1 MVEPVAAAHAAG
13 GTPPEGWFAGPVD
26 AFAAPLFAELDGRV
40 PDTPGL
46 AAEEREVLRQATR
59 DALRRTL
66 QLRLNRVL
74 LLELRAASLAGELPG
89 DDPSARWDAFLRHAS
104 APGFAAT
111 LRGRY
116 PALHPRALASGRL
129 LIEGALELAARFAA
143 DRRTVGELLG
153 ADPGPLRGLEL
164 ARGDT
169 HHGGRAVA
177 RLVFGTAHVMYK
189 PRPVEVDAA
198 LRAFVAAVPGAEDLG
213 VPRVVV
219 RDGYGWAEHLG
230 HRYCGDE
237 AELARFYRA
246 LGGWLA
252 VMRLLGGTDLHAENL
267 VAHGPVPTVVD
278 AEALFT
284 PDVEVPPSGRGD
296 AVDRAARTIRTTVL
310 RTGILPLRT
319 DGYALAGVDL
329 SAAGGLPGQQ
339 PRIRVPV
346 ITDGGRDTAR
356 LEIGEVDLPPAG
368 NHPSPE
374 PVLIRHWDR
383 VLAGFDE
390 VTGALAELDAAGR
403 LGPLLRGFVGCRVRR
418 IRRPTQ
424 TYTDIGRMLW
434 HPASLHDPEAARAR
448 ARDILHRNAL
458 AAPGAPREP
467 AVIDEEIADL
477 LVGDVP
483 VFEERVAERRPQD
496 FLAQWRRADLDR
508 ERDTIRSALVGAY
521 LNERRLPA
529 RVRTPA
535 VAPHAGELDRRR
547 RALAA
552 EAVRTVCAAAVRGT
566 DATATWISP
575 VLTDYGWAIRP
586 LGADLYTGQGGVAL
600 ALAEYLR
607 EQRAG
612 RADPVAGAE
621 SVLAGALEVL
631 AATEDTTPTRQL
643 GGFTGIASQVW
654 TWAALHR
661 LLGTPGL
668 LDRARARAALLTREA
683 LAGDRALDV
692 LGGAAGVPVPL
703 LGLAELTGEARWLD
717 VAAEAGRRL
726 ERTAV
731 VNDRGARWSTVM
743 FPEGIGGFAHGATG
757 VGWALTRLSLS
768 AAGTPADRRRWH
780 ELGTLAH
787 DFEESLYAPE
797 AAAWTDARIGG
808 DVDHPTAWCHG
819 STGIGL
825 AAVDLHARTGDPR
838 HLDTA
843 LRSGPAGLR
852 EGFGWSHTLCHGDLG
867 LSELLHRLRALEGYA
882 GPSAARA
889 DAELITGIEQRGPVG
904 GLAKEAFTPGLLPG
918 LSGVVHHLLAM
929 HPEARL
935 SAPLLLALPEGPGPG
950 PSAGRSGAPGR
961 DTASPA

>member
-1 MVEPVAAAHAAG
+1 MAAPRSADG
-13 GTPPEGWFAGPVD
+13 PPPEGWFAVPVG
-26 AFAAPLFAELDGRV
+26 AFAGPLFAELDDRIQGIAGLI
-40 PDTPGL
+40 PD
-46 AAEEREVLRQATR
+46 ERAVLREATR
-59 DALRRTL
+59 EALNRTL

-74 LLELRAASLAGELPG
+74 LLELRAAVLAGELPG
-89 DDPSARWDAFLRHAS
+89 ADSAARWDAFLRHAS
-104 APGFAAT
+104 ARGFTEA
-111 LRGRY
+111 LHRRY
-116 PALHPRALASGRL
+116 PALRPRAFASGRL
-129 LIEGALELAARFAA
+129 LVEGAVELGARLAA
-143 DRRTVGELLG
+143 DRRDIARLLG
-153 ADPGPLRGLEL
+153 DDPGPLRVLEL

-177 RLVFGTAHVMYK
+177 RLVFGAGSAMYK

-198 LRAFVAAVPGAEDLG
+198 LRSFVSAVPGAEDLG

-219 RDGYGWAEHLG
+219 RDGYGWAEHLD
-230 HRYCGDE
+230 HRYCRDE

-267 VAHGPVPTVVD
+267 VAHGTVPAVVD

-296 AVDRAARTIRTTVL
+296 AVDRAARTIRNTVL

-346 ITDGGRDTAR
+346 IADGGLDTAR
-356 LEIGEVDLPPAG
+356 MEVGVVDLPPAR

-374 PVLIRHWDR
+374 PVLIRHWDQ
-383 VLAGFDE
+383 VLSGFDDL
-390 VTGALAELDAAGR
+390 TGALARLDARGELRTLLGR
-403 LGPLLRGFVGCRVRR
+403 FDGCEVRM

-434 HPASLHDPEAARAR
+434 HPASLHDPDAALAR

-467 AVIDEEIADL
+467 AVIDGEIADL
-477 LVGDVP
+477 MIGDVP
-483 VFEERVAERRPQD
+483 VFTERVDDRRLTS
-496 FLAQWRRADLDR
+496 FLAGWRRADLAR

-521 LNERRLPA
+521 LNERRLPD

-535 VAPHAGELDRRR
+535 VSPGAEDLDGRR

-552 EAVRTVCAAAVRGT
+552 QAVETIRAAAVRGT
-566 DATATWISP
+566 DATTTWISP
-575 VLTDYGWAIRP
+575 VLTDYGWAVRP

-612 RADPVAGAE
+612 RADPVAGVE
-621 SVLAGALEVL
+621 PLLAGALEVL

-643 GGFTGIASQVW
+643 GGFTGLASQVW

-668 LDRARARAALLTREA
+668 LDRARARAALLTPEA
-683 LAGDRALDV
+683 IAEDRALDV
-692 LGGAAGVPVPL
+692 LGGAAGVIVPL
-703 LGLAELTGEARWLD
+703 LDLAGLTGEERWLD

-726 ERTAV
+726 ERTAIV
-731 VNDRGARWSTVM
+731 DGRGARWSTVM

-757 VGWALTRLSLS
+757 AGWALTRLALS
-768 AAGTPADRRRWH
+768 PGGSSTERRRWH
-780 ELGTLAH
+780 ELGSLAH
-787 DFEESLYAPE
+787 DFEESLYSPE
-797 AAAWTDARIGG
+797 EGAWTDARVGG

-825 AAVDLHARTGDPR
+825 AAVDLHERTGDPR

-867 LSELLHRLRALEGYA
+867 LWELLHHLRALRGYA
-882 GPSAARA
+882 GPSATQA
-889 DAELITGIEQRGPVG
+889 DAELLTGIEQRGPVG
-904 GLAKEAFTPGLLPG
+904 GLAKEAFAPGLLPG
-918 LSGVVHHLLAM
+918 LSGVVHHLLRM
-929 HPEARL
+929 HPDARL
-935 SAPLLLALPEGPGPG
+935 SSPLLLALPPA
-950 PSAGRSGAPGR
+950 SA
-961 DTASPA
+961 

>member
-1 MVEPVAAAHAAG
+1 MAAPRSADG
-13 GTPPEGWFAGPVD
+13 PPPEGWFAVPVG
-26 AFAAPLFAELDGRV
+26 AFAGPLFAELDDRIRGIAGLI
-40 PDTPGL
+40 PD
-46 AAEEREVLRQATR
+46 ERAVLREATR
-59 DALRRTL
+59 EALNRTL

-74 LLELRAASLAGELPG
+74 LLELRAAVLAGELPG
-89 DDPSARWDAFLRHAS
+89 ADSAARWDAFLRHAS
-104 APGFAAT
+104 ARGFTEA
-111 LRGRY
+111 LHRRY
-116 PALHPRALASGRL
+116 PALRPRAFASGRL
-129 LIEGALELAARFAA
+129 LVEGAVELGARLAA
-143 DRRTVGELLG
+143 DRRDIARLLG
-153 ADPGPLRGLEL
+153 DDPGPLRVLEL

-177 RLVFGTAHVMYK
+177 RLVFGAGSAMYK

-198 LRAFVAAVPGAEDLG
+198 LRSFVSAVPGAEDLG

-219 RDGYGWAEHLG
+219 RDGYGWAEHLD
-230 HRYCGDE
+230 HRYCRDE

-267 VAHGPVPTVVD
+267 VAHGTVPAVVD

-296 AVDRAARTIRTTVL
+296 AVDRAARTIRNTVL

-346 ITDGGRDTAR
+346 IADGGLDTAR
-356 LEIGEVDLPPAG
+356 MEVGVVDLPPAR

-374 PVLIRHWDR
+374 PVLIRHWDQ
-383 VLAGFDE
+383 VLSGFDDL
-390 VTGALAELDAAGR
+390 TGALARLDARGELRTLLGR
-403 LGPLLRGFVGCRVRR
+403 FDGCEVRM

-434 HPASLHDPEAARAR
+434 HPASLHDPDAALAR

-467 AVIDEEIADL
+467 AVIDGEIADL
-477 LVGDVP
+477 MIGDVP
-483 VFEERVAERRPQD
+483 VFTERVDGRRLTS
-496 FLAQWRRADLDR
+496 FLAGWRRADLAR

-521 LNERRLPA
+521 LNERRLPD

-535 VAPHAGELDRRR
+535 VSPGAEDLDRRR

-552 EAVRTVCAAAVRGT
+552 QAVETIRAAAVRGT
-566 DATATWISP
+566 DATTTWISP
-575 VLTDYGWAIRP
+575 VLTDYGWAVRP

-612 RADPVAGAE
+612 RADPVAGVE
-621 SVLAGALEVL
+621 PLLAGALEVL

-643 GGFTGIASQVW
+643 GGFTGLASQVW

-668 LDRARARAALLTREA
+668 LDRARARAALLTPEA
-683 LAGDRALDV
+683 IAEDRALDV
-692 LGGAAGVPVPL
+692 LGGAAGVIVPL
-703 LGLAELTGEARWLD
+703 LDLAGLTGEERWLD

-726 ERTAV
+726 ERTAIV
-731 VNDRGARWSTVM
+731 DGRGARWSTVM

-757 VGWALTRLSLS
+757 AGWALTRLALS
-768 AAGTPADRRRWH
+768 PGGSSTERRRWH
-780 ELGTLAH
+780 ELGSLAH
-787 DFEESLYAPE
+787 DFEESLYSPE
-797 AAAWTDARIGG
+797 ERAWTDARVGG

-825 AAVDLHARTGDPR
+825 AAVDLHERTGDPR

-867 LSELLHRLRALEGYA
+867 LWELLHHLRALRGYA
-882 GPSAARA
+882 GPSATQA
-889 DAELITGIEQRGPVG
+889 DAELLTGIEQRGPVG
-904 GLAKEAFTPGLLPG
+904 GLAKEAFAPGLLPG
-918 LSGVVHHLLAM
+918 LSGVVHHLLRM
-929 HPEARL
+929 HPDARL
-935 SAPLLLALPEGPGPG
+935 SSPLLLALPPA
-950 PSAGRSGAPGR
+950 SA
-961 DTASPA
+961 

>member
-1 MVEPVAAAHAAG
+1 MVEPVAAARAAEG
-13 GTPPEGWFAGPVD
+13 PPPEGWFAGPVD
-26 AFAAPLFAELDGRV
+26 TFAEPLFTELDRRV
-40 PDTPGL
+40 PQITGL
-46 AAEEREVLRQATR
+46 APEEHEVLREATR

-89 DDPSARWDAFLRHAS
+89 ADPSARWDAFLGRAC
-104 APGFAAT
+104 APGFAET
-111 LRGRY
+111 LRRRY

-129 LIEGALELAARFAA
+129 LIEGALELGGRFAA
-143 DRRTVGELLG
+143 DRQAVTELLG

-177 RLVFGTAHVMYK
+177 RLAFAHTAVMYK

-198 LRAFVAAVPGAEDLG
+198 LRAFVTAVPGAEDLG

-219 RDGYGWAEHLG
+219 RDGYGWAEYLAH
-230 HRYCGDE
+230 HYCRDE

-267 VAHGPVPTVVD
+267 VAHGPVPAVVD

-284 PDVEVPPSGRGD
+284 PDVEVAPSGRGD
-296 AVDRAARTIRTTVL
+296 AVDQAARTIRTTVL

-346 ITDGGRDTAR
+346 IADGGRDTAR
-356 LEIGEVDLPPAG
+356 LEVDEVDLPPAA

-383 VLAGFDE
+383 VLAGFDA
-390 VTGALAELDAAGR
+390 VTEALTELDAAGG
-403 LGPLLRGFVGCRVRR
+403 LGPLLHEFAGCRVRR

-434 HPASLHDPEAARAR
+434 HPASLHDPDAARAR
-448 ARDILHRNAL
+448 AQDILHRNAL

-467 AVIDEEIADL
+467 AVIDREIEDL
-477 LVGDVP
+477 MVGDVP
-483 VFEERVAERRPQD
+483 VFDTRVEAELPAA
-496 FLAQWRRADLDR
+496 FLAGWRHADLAR

-521 LNERRLPA
+521 LNERRLPG

-535 VAPHAGELDRRR
+535 RSPHADDLDRRR

-552 EAVRTVCAAAVRGT
+552 QAVGTVCAAAVRGT

-612 RADPVAGAE
+612 RADQVHGVD
-621 SVLAGALEVL
+621 SVLAGTLEVL
-631 AATEDTTPTRQL
+631 AATEDATPTRQL

-668 LDRARARAALLTREA
+668 LERARARAALLTPSA
-683 LAGDRALDV
+683 LAEDRALDV
-692 LGGAAGVPVPL
+692 LSGVAGVPVPL
-703 LGLAELTGEARWLD
+703 LDLAELTGEEGWLD
-717 VAAEAGRRL
+717 VAAEAGRQL
-726 ERTAV
+726 ERTAI

-757 VGWALTRLSLS
+757 AGWALTRLSLS
-768 AAGTPADRRRWH
+768 PAGSPADRIRWR
-780 ELGTLAH
+780 ELGSLAH
-787 DFEESLYAPE
+787 DFEETLYEPE
-797 AAAWTDARIGG
+797 VSAWADARVGG

-825 AAVDLHARTGDPR
+825 AAIDLHARTGDPR
-838 HLDTA
+838 HLRTA

-867 LSELLHRLRALEGYA
+867 LSELLHRLRALEGYE
-882 GPSAARA
+882 GPSAAQA
-889 DAELITGIEQRGPVG
+889 DGELLTGIEQRGPVG
-904 GLAKEAFTPGLLPG
+904 GLAKEAFSPGLLPG
-918 LSGVVHHLLAM
+918 LSGVVHHLLGM
-929 HPEARL
+929 HPDARL
-935 SAPLLLALPEGPGPG
+935 GSPLLLALPEEPD
-950 PSAGRSGAPGR
+950 AAP
-961 DTASPA
+961 

>member
-1 MVEPVAAAHAAG
+1 MAADRAAG
-13 GTPPEGWFAGPVD
+13 GPPPDGWFAGPVD
-26 AFAAPLFAELDGRV
+26 VFAAPLFAELDDRIQD
-40 PDTPGL
+40 PAGL
-46 AAEEREVLRQATR
+46 ARDEREVLREATR
-59 DALRRTL
+59 EALRRTL

-74 LLELRAASLAGELPG
+74 LLELRAASLAGDLPG
-89 DDPSARWDAFLRHAS
+89 ADPAARWDAFLRHA
-104 APGFAAT
+104 ATPGFLDA
-111 LRGRY
+111 LHRRY
-116 PALHPRALASGRL
+116 PALRPRALASGRL
-129 LIEGALELAARFAA
+129 LIDGALELGTRLAA
-143 DRRTVGELLG
+143 DRRAVAGLLG
-153 ADPGPLRGLEL
+153 GDPGPLRALEL

-177 RLVFGTAHVMYK
+177 RLVFETTTVMYK

-198 LRAFVAAVPGAEDLG
+198 LRSFLAAVPGTEDLG

-219 RDGYGWAEHLG
+219 RGGYGWAEHLG
-230 HRYCGDE
+230 HHYCRGE

-267 VAHGPVPTVVD
+267 VARGPVPAVVD

-296 AVDRAARTIRTTVL
+296 AVDRAARTIRNTVL

-346 ITDGGRDTAR
+346 IADGGRDTAR
-356 LEIGEVDLPPAG
+356 MEIGEVDLPPAR

-374 PVLIRHWDR
+374 PVLIRHWDQ
-383 VLAGFDE
+383 VLTGFDRL
-390 VTGALAELDAAGR
+390 TAALAERDARGELEAA
-403 LGPLLRGFVGCRVRR
+403 LRQFDGCRVRR

-434 HPASLHDPEAARAR
+434 HPASLHDPDAALAR

-458 AAPGAPREP
+458 AAPGAPRDP

-483 VFEERVAERRPQD
+483 AFGEQVDARRLD
-496 FLAQWRRADLDR
+496 AFLTGWRRADLTR

-521 LNERRLPA
+521 LNERKLPD

-535 VAPHAGELDRRR
+535 RAPYSDDLDRRR

-552 EAVRTVCAAAVRGT
+552 EAVRTLCAAAVRGD

-586 LGADLYTGQGGVAL
+586 LGADLYTGQGGVAV

-612 RADPVAGAE
+612 RAEPVADVE
-621 SVLAGALEVL
+621 PVLTGALEVL

-654 TWAALHR
+654 TWVALHE

-668 LDRARARAALLTREA
+668 LDRARARAALLTPQAIAE
-683 LAGDRALDV
+683 DRALDV
-692 LGGAAGVPVPL
+692 LGGVAGVVVPL
-703 LGLAELTGEARWLD
+703 LDLAARTGEDRWSA
-717 VAAEAGRRL
+717 VAAEAGRHL

-731 VNDRGARWSTVM
+731 VDDRGARWSTVM

-757 VGWALTRLSLS
+757 AGWALTRLALS
-768 AAGTPADRRRWH
+768 TAGSPADRRRWY
-780 ELGTLAH
+780 ELGALAH
-787 DFEESLYAPE
+787 DFEESLYAPAE
-797 AAAWTDARIGG
+797 RAWVDARIGG

-825 AAVDLHARTGDPR
+825 AAADLYERTGDSR

-867 LSELLHRLRALEGYA
+867 LRELLHRLRGLKGYEG
-882 GPSAARA
+882 PTAAEA
-889 DAELITGIEQRGPVG
+889 DAEVITGIEQRGPVG
-904 GLAKEAFTPGLLPG
+904 GLAKEAFAPGLLPG

-929 HPEARL
+929 HPDARL
-935 SAPLLLALPEGPGPG
+935 TSPLLLAHP
-950 PSAGRSGAPGR
+950 RR
-961 DTASPA
+961 PA

>member
-1 MVEPVAAAHAAG
+1 MVEPVAAARAAG
-13 GTPPEGWFAGPVD
+13 GPPPEGWFAGPVD
-26 AFAAPLFAELDGRV
+26 TFAKPLFTELDRRV
-40 PDTPGL
+40 PGITGL
-46 AAEEREVLRQATR
+46 GSDEREVLREATR

-89 DDPSARWDAFLRHAS
+89 ADPSARWDAFLERAA
-104 APGFAAT
+104 APGFSET
-111 LRGRY
+111 LRRRY

-129 LIEGALELAARFAA
+129 LVEGAVELGTRFAA
-143 DRRTVGELLG
+143 DRRAVTALHG

-177 RLVFGTAHVMYK
+177 QLTFASASVMYK
-189 PRPVEVDAA
+189 PRPVQVDAA
-198 LRAFVAAVPGAEDLG
+198 LRAFVRAVPGAEDLG

-219 RDGYGWAEHLG
+219 REGYGWAEHLG
-230 HRYCGDE
+230 HRYCRDE

-267 VAHGPVPTVVD
+267 VAHGPVPAVVD

-284 PDVEVPPSGRGD
+284 PDVDVAPSGRGD

-346 ITDGGRDTAR
+346 IADGGLDTAR
-356 LEIGEVDLPPAG
+356 LEVAEVDLPPAG

-383 VLAGFDE
+383 VLAGFDA
-390 VTGALAELDAAGR
+390 VTGALAELDAAGQ
-403 LGPLLRGFVGCRVRR
+403 LGPLMSGFVGCRVRR

-434 HPASLHDPEAARAR
+434 HPASLHDPGAARSR
-448 ARDILHRNAL
+448 ARDILRRNAL

-467 AVIDEEIADL
+467 EVIDREIADL

-483 VFEERVAERRPQD
+483 VFDTRVDGELPAA
-496 FLAQWRRADLDR
+496 FLAEWRRADLSR

-535 VAPHAGELDRRR
+535 RSPHAEDLDRRR

-552 EAVRTVCAAAVRGT
+552 EAVGTVCAAAVRGS

-586 LGADLYTGQGGVAL
+586 LGADLYTGQGGVAV
-600 ALAEYLR
+600 ALAEYVR

-612 RADPVAGAE
+612 RADRVPGVE

-631 AATEDTTPTRQL
+631 AATEDSTPTRQV
-643 GGFTGIASQVW
+643 GAFTGLASQVW

-668 LDRARARAALLTREA
+668 LDRARARAALLTPEV
-683 LAGDRALDV
+683 LAEDRALDV
-692 LGGAAGVPVPL
+692 LSGAAGVPVPL
-703 LGLAELTGEARWLD
+703 LDLAELTGEGQWLD

-757 VGWALTRLSLS
+757 AGWALTRLSLS
-768 AAGTPADRRRWH
+768 AAGTPADRRRWR
-780 ELGTLAH
+780 ELGRLAH
-787 DFEESLYAPE
+787 EFEESLYEPE
-797 AAAWTDARIGG
+797 VAAWADARIGG

-825 AAVDLHARTGDPR
+825 AALDLHARTGDPR
-838 HLDTA
+838 YLRTA

-867 LSELLHRLRALEGYA
+867 LSELLHRLRALEGYT
-882 GPSAARA
+882 GPSSAQA

-918 LSGVVHHLLAM
+918 LSGVVHHLLGM
-929 HPEARL
+929 HPDARL
-935 SAPLLLALPEGPGPG
+935 GSPLLLALPEGP
-950 PSAGRSGAPGR
+950 
-961 DTASPA
+961 DTTP

>member
-1 MVEPVAAAHAAG
+1 MVEPVAAARAADG
-13 GTPPEGWFAGPVD
+13 PPPEGWFAGPVD
-26 AFAAPLFAELDGRV
+26 TFAAPLFAELDDRIPGM
-40 PDTPGL
+40 TGL
-46 AAEEREVLRQATR
+46 ASDEREVLREATR
-59 DALRRTL
+59 EALRRTL

-74 LLELRAASLAGELPG
+74 LLELRAAALAGDLPG
-89 DDPSARWDAFLRHAS
+89 TDPSARWDAFLRQAS
-104 APGFAAT
+104 APGFSET
-111 LRGRY
+111 LHRRY
-116 PALHPRALASGRL
+116 PALRRRAFASGRL
-129 LIEGALELAARFAA
+129 LTEGALELGARLAA
-143 DRRTVGELLG
+143 DRRAVAGLLG
-153 ADPGPLRGLEL
+153 GDPGPLRALEL

-177 RLVFGTAHVMYK
+177 LLVFETACVMYK

-198 LRAFVAAVPGAEDLG
+198 LRSFVAAVPGAEDLG

-230 HRYCGDE
+230 HRHCRGE

-267 VAHGPVPTVVD
+267 VAHGPVPAVVD

-296 AVDRAARTIRTTVL
+296 AVDRAARTIRNTVL

-339 PRIRVPV
+339 PQIRVPV

-356 LEIGEVDLPPAG
+356 MEIAAVDLPPAR

-374 PVLIRHWDR
+374 PVLIRHWNQ
-383 VLAGFDE
+383 VLTGFDGL
-390 VTGALAELDAAGR
+390 TAALAELDAGGGLDA
-403 LGPLLRGFVGCRVRR
+403 LLRVFDGCRVRR

-434 HPASLHDPEAARAR
+434 HPASLHDPDAALAR

-467 AVIDEEIADL
+467 AVIDQEIADL
-477 LVGDVP
+477 LVGDIP
-483 VFEERVAERRPQD
+483 AFGERVDGQRLDA
-496 FLAQWRRADLDR
+496 FLAGWRRADLTR

-521 LNERRLPA
+521 LNERRLPD

-535 VAPHAGELDRRR
+535 RAPHAEDLDRRR
-547 RALAA
+547 RTLAA
-552 EAVRTVCAAAVRGT
+552 EAVRTVCEAAVRGA

-575 VLTDYGWAIRP
+575 VLTDYGWAVRP

-600 ALAEYLR
+600 ALAEYQR

-612 RADPVAGAE
+612 RADPVAGVE
-621 SVLAGALEVL
+621 SVLAGTLEVL
-631 AATEDTTPTRQL
+631 SATEDTTPTRQL
-643 GGFTGIASQVW
+643 GGFTGVASQVW

-668 LDRARARAALLTREA
+668 LDRARARAALLTPEA
-683 LAGDRALDV
+683 IAEDRALDV
-692 LGGAAGVPVPL
+692 LGGVAGAVVPL
-703 LGLAELTGEARWLD
+703 LDLAELAGEERWSEA
-717 VAAEAGRRL
+717 AAEAGRHL

-731 VNDRGARWSTVM
+731 VDDRGARWSTVM

-757 VGWALTRLSLS
+757 AGWALTRLALS
-768 AAGTPADRRRWH
+768 SAGSPADRRRWY

-787 DFEESLYAPE
+787 DFEESLYTPE
-797 AAAWTDARIGG
+797 VGAWVDARIGG

-825 AAVDLHARTGDPR
+825 AALDLHRRTGDPR

-867 LSELLHRLRALEGYA
+867 LWELLHHLRGLKGYE
-882 GPSAARA
+882 GPSAAQA

-904 GLAKEAFTPGLLPG
+904 GLAKEAFAPGLLPG
-918 LSGVVHHLLAM
+918 LSGVVHHLLRM
-929 HPEARL
+929 HPDARL
-935 SAPLLLALPEGPGPG
+935 SSPLLLAHPERP
-950 PSAGRSGAPGR
+950 
-961 DTASPA
+961 DTA

>member
-1 MVEPVAAAHAAG
+1 MVDPVTAAREAG
-13 GTPPEGWFAGPVD
+13 GPPPEGWFAGPVD
-26 AFAAPLFAELDGRV
+26 AFAEPLFAELDRRV
-40 PDTPGL
+40 PGITGL
-46 AAEEREVLRQATR
+46 GTDEREVLREATR
-59 DALRRTL
+59 EALRGTL

-89 DDPSARWDAFLRHAS
+89 ADPSARWDAFLDRAA
-104 APGFAAT
+104 APGFSDT
-111 LRGRY
+111 LHRRY
-116 PALHPRALASGRL
+116 PALRPRALASGRL
-129 LIEGALELAARFAA
+129 LIEGAVELGVRFAA
-143 DRRTVGELLG
+143 DRPVVAELHG
-153 ADPGPLRGLEL
+153 ADPGPLLGLEL

-177 RLVFGTAHVMYK
+177 RLAFGATSVMYK

-198 LRAFVAAVPGAEDLG
+198 LRAFVTAVPGAEDLG

-219 RDGYGWAEHLG
+219 RHGYGWAEHIG
-230 HRYCGDE
+230 HRYCQDE

-267 VAHGPVPTVVD
+267 VAHGPVPAVVD

-284 PDVEVPPSGRGD
+284 PDVEVEPSGRGD

-346 ITDGGRDTAR
+346 IADGGRDTAR
-356 LEIGEVDLPPAG
+356 LDVAEVDLPPAG

-383 VLAGFDE
+383 VLAGFDA
-390 VTGALAELDAAGR
+390 VTGSLAKLDAAGE
-403 LGPLLRGFVGCRVRR
+403 LDALVGGFTGCRVRR

-434 HPASLHDPEAARAR
+434 HPASLHDPDAARTR

-467 AVIDEEIADL
+467 DVIDREISDL

-483 VFEERVAERRPQD
+483 VFDTRVDTELSAA
-496 FLAQWRRADLDR
+496 FLEGWRRADLAR

-529 RVRTPA
+529 RERTPA
-535 VAPHAGELDRRR
+535 RSPHAEDLDRRR

-552 EAVRTVCAAAVRGT
+552 EAVGTVCAAAVRGT

-612 RADPVAGAE
+612 RADHVPGVE

-631 AATEDTTPTRQL
+631 AATEDSTPTRQV
-643 GGFTGIASQVW
+643 GAFTGIASQVW

-668 LDRARARAALLTREA
+668 LDRARARAALLTPEV
-683 LAGDRALDV
+683 LAEDRALDV
-692 LGGAAGVPVPL
+692 LSGAAGVPVPL
-703 LGLAELTGEARWLD
+703 LDLAELTGEERWLD
-717 VAAEAGRRL
+717 VAAEAGRQL

-757 VGWALTRLSLS
+757 AGWALTRLSLS
-768 AAGTPADRRRWH
+768 PAGSPADRRRWR
-780 ELGTLAH
+780 ELGDLAH
-787 DFEESLYAPE
+787 DFEETLYEPE
-797 AAAWTDARIGG
+797 VSAWADARVGG

-825 AAVDLHARTGDPR
+825 AAVDLHARTGDHR
-838 HLDTA
+838 HLRTA

-867 LSELLHRLRALEGYA
+867 LSELLHRLRALEGYT
-882 GPSAARA
+882 GPSAAQA
-889 DAELITGIEQRGPVG
+889 DGELLTGIEQRGPVG

-918 LSGVVHHLLAM
+918 LSGVVHHLLGM
-929 HPEARL
+929 HPASRL
-935 SAPLLLALPEGPGPG
+935 GSPLLLALPEEP
-950 PSAGRSGAPGR
+950 
-961 DTASPA
+961 DTAR

>member
-1 MVEPVAAAHAAG
+1 MGEPVTAAG
-13 GTPPEGWFAGPVD
+13 PVDGAPPEGWFAGPVNT
-26 AFAAPLFAELDGRV
+26 FAGPLFAELDDRIPEV
-40 PDTPGL
+40 TGL
-46 AAEEREVLRQATR
+46 AADERAVLQEATR
-59 DALRRTL
+59 EALGRTL

-74 LLELRAASLAGELPG
+74 LLELRAAALAGELPG
-89 DDPSARWDAFLRHAS
+89 ADPAARWDSFVRHAS
-104 APGFAAT
+104 TPAFTET
-111 LRGRY
+111 LHQRY
-116 PALHPRALASGRL
+116 PALFDRAFAAGRL
-129 LIEGALELAARFAA
+129 LIEGALELGARLSA
-143 DRRTVGELLG
+143 DREALAGLLG
-153 ADPGPLRGLEL
+153 DDPGPLRGLEL

-177 RLVFGTAHVMYK
+177 RVLFETGSVMYK
-189 PRPVEVDAA
+189 PRPTEVDAA
-198 LRAFVAAVPGAEDLG
+198 LRSFVAAVPGAEDLG

-230 HRYCGDE
+230 HHYCRDE

-267 VAHGPVPTVVD
+267 VAHGPVPAVVD

-296 AVDRAARTIRTTVL
+296 AVDQAARTIRNTVL

-339 PRIRVPV
+339 PQIRVPV
-346 ITDGGRDTAR
+346 IADGGLDTAR
-356 LEIGEVDLPPAG
+356 MEIGVVDLPPAG

-374 PVLIRHWDR
+374 PVLIRHWDQ
-383 VLAGFDE
+383 VLTGFDRLTE
-390 VTGALAELDAAGR
+390 ALAKLDADGELATLMGE
-403 LGPLLRGFVGCRVRR
+403 FDGCQVRR

-434 HPASLHDPEAARAR
+434 HPASLHDPEAALAR

-467 AVIDEEIADL
+467 AVIDGEIADL
-477 LVGDVP
+477 LIGDVP
-483 VFEERVAERRPQD
+483 VFGERVDGQRLTA
-496 FLAQWRRADLDR
+496 FLTGWRQADLTR

-521 LNERRLPA
+521 LNERQLPD

-535 VAPHAGELDRRR
+535 RSPGAEDLDRRR
-547 RALAA
+547 RSLAA
-552 EAVRTVCAAAVRGT
+552 ATVDTICAAAVRGT

-575 VLTDYGWAIRP
+575 VLTDYGWAVRP

-612 RADPVAGAE
+612 RADPVAEAE
-621 SVLAGALEVL
+621 PVLAGTLEVL
-631 AATEDTTPTRQL
+631 AATEDTMPTRQL

-654 TWAALHR
+654 TWAALHQV
-661 LLGTPGL
+661 LGTPGL
-668 LDRARARAALLTREA
+668 LDRARARAALLTPELIA
-683 LAGDRALDV
+683 EDRALDV
-692 LGGAAGVPVPL
+692 LGGVAGVIVPL
-703 LGLAELTGEARWLD
+703 LDLAELTGQDRWSD
-717 VAAEAGRRL
+717 IAAEAGRRL

-731 VNDRGARWSTVM
+731 LDDRGARWSTVM

-757 VGWALTRLSLS
+757 AGWALTRLALS
-768 AAGTPADRRRWH
+768 AAGSAADRRRWY
-780 ELGTLAH
+780 ELGSLAH
-787 DFEESLYAPE
+787 DFEESLYSPGIG
-797 AAAWTDARIGG
+797 AWADARVGG
-808 DVDHPTAWCHG
+808 EVDHPTAWCHG

-825 AAVDLHARTGDPR
+825 AAVDLHRRTGDPR

-867 LSELLHRLRALEGYA
+867 LRELLHRLRGLKGYE
-882 GPSAARA
+882 GPSAAEA
-889 DAELITGIEQRGPVG
+889 DAELLTGIEQRGPVG
-904 GLAKEAFTPGLLPG
+904 GLAKEAFAPGLLPG
-918 LSGVVHHLLAM
+918 LSGVVHQLLRM
-929 HPEARL
+929 HPDARL
-935 SAPLLLALPEGPGPG
+935 SSPLLLALPDAQEAPASTPGP
-950 PSAGRSGAPGR
+950 
-961 DTASPA
+961 

>member
-1 MVEPVAAAHAAG
+1 MVEPVAAARAAG
-13 GTPPEGWFAGPVD
+13 GPPPEGWFARPVD
-26 AFAAPLFAELDGRV
+26 AFASPLFAELDGVIPRIA
-40 PDTPGL
+40 GL
-46 AAEEREVLRQATR
+46 APGDREVLHEATR
-59 DALRRTL
+59 EALRRTL

-74 LLELRAASLAGELPG
+74 LLELRAASLAGDLPG
-89 DDPSARWDAFLRHAS
+89 ADPSARWDAFLRHACD
-104 APGFAAT
+104 PGFAET
-111 LRGRY
+111 LHRRY
-116 PALHPRALASGRL
+116 PALRRRAFASGRL
-129 LIEGALELAARFAA
+129 LIEGAVELGARLAA
-143 DRRTVGELLG
+143 DRRAVAGLLG
-153 ADPGPLRGLEL
+153 ADPGPLRAVEL

-177 RLVFGTAHVMYK
+177 RLVFETAGVMYK
-189 PRPVEVDAA
+189 PRPVRVDAA
-198 LRAFVAAVPGAEDLG
+198 LRAFVTAVPGAQDLG

-230 HRYCGDE
+230 HRYCRDE

-267 VAHGPVPTVVD
+267 VAHGPVPAVVD

-296 AVDRAARTIRTTVL
+296 AVDRAARTIRNTVL

-346 ITDGGRDTAR
+346 IADGGLDTAR
-356 LEIGEVDLPPAG
+356 MEVDEVDLPPAG

-374 PVLIRHWDR
+374 PVLIRHWDQ
-383 VLAGFDE
+383 VLAGFDDI
-390 VTGALAELDAAGR
+390 TGALARLDASGGLATLMGV
-403 LGPLLRGFVGCRVRR
+403 FDGCRIRR
-418 IRRPTQ
+418 IRRATQ

-434 HPASLHDPEAARAR
+434 HPASLHDPDAALAR

-483 VFEERVAERRPQD
+483 VFEDTVDGRRLD
-496 FLAQWRRADLDR
+496 AFLTGWRSADLTR

-521 LNERRLPA
+521 LNERRLPD

-535 VAPHAGELDRRR
+535 VAPHAENLDRRR

-552 EAVRTVCAAAVRGT
+552 EVVRTVCAAAVRGT

-600 ALAEYLR
+600 ALAAYLR
-607 EQRAG
+607 EARAG
-612 RADPVAGAE
+612 RADPVTGVE
-621 SVLAGALEVL
+621 SVLAGTLEVL
-631 AATEDTTPTRQL
+631 AATEELTPTRQL
-643 GGFTGIASQVW
+643 GGFTGVASQVW

-668 LDRARARAALLTREA
+668 LDRARARAALLTPDAVAE
-683 LAGDRALDV
+683 DRALDV
-692 LGGAAGVPVPL
+692 LSGVAGVPVPL
-703 LGLAELTGEARWLD
+703 LDLAELTGEERWLD
-717 VAAEAGRRL
+717 VAAEAGRHL

-757 VGWALTRLSLS
+757 AGWALTRLSLS
-768 AAGTPADRRRWH
+768 AAGSAADRRRWR
-780 ELGTLAH
+780 ELGALAH
-787 DFEESLYAPE
+787 DFEESLYVPAE
-797 AAAWTDARIGG
+797 GAWADARIGG
-808 DVDHPTAWCHG
+808 AVDRPTAWCHG

-867 LSELLHRLRALEGYA
+867 LGELLRRLRGLPGHE
-882 GPSAARA
+882 GPSAAQA
-889 DAELITGIEQRGPVG
+889 DGELITGIEQRGPVG
-904 GLAKEAFTPGLLPG
+904 GLAKEAFAPGLLPG
-918 LSGVVHHLLAM
+918 LSGVVHHLLGM
-929 HPEARL
+929 HREARL
-935 SAPLLLALPEGPGPG
+935 GSPLLQALPEEPERPDA
-950 PSAGRSGAPGR
+950 AGAVR
-961 DTASPA
+961 DSHRTP

>member
-1 MVEPVAAAHAAG
+1 MVESVAADRAAEG
-13 GTPPEGWFAGPVD
+13 PPPGGWFAGPVD
-26 AFAAPLFAELDGRV
+26 AFAEPLFRELERRV
-40 PDTPGL
+40 ARIAGL
-46 AAEEREVLRQATR
+46 AAEERAVLRAETR
-59 DALRRTL
+59 EAVHRTL
-66 QLRLNRVL
+66 GLRLNRVL

-89 DDPSARWDAFLRHAS
+89 ADPAARWDAFLDLAR
-104 APGFAAT
+104 APGYGDS
-111 LRGRY
+111 LRRRY

-129 LIEGALELAARFAA
+129 LIDGAVELGERFAG
-143 DRRTVGELLG
+143 DRRAVGALLG

-177 RLVFGTAHVMYK
+177 RLTFADTAVMYK
-189 PRPVEVDAA
+189 PRPVAVDAA
-198 LRAFVAAVPGAEDLG
+198 LRAFVEAVPGAADLG
-213 VPRVVV
+213 VPRVAV
-219 RDGYGWAEHLG
+219 REGYGWAEYVE
-230 HRYCGDE
+230 HRHCADE
-237 AELARFYRA
+237 TELARFYRG

-267 VAHGPVPTVVD
+267 VAVGPVPFVVD

-284 PDVEVPPSGRGD
+284 PDVDVEPSGRGD

-346 ITDGGRDTAR
+346 IADGGRDTAR
-356 LEIGEVDLPPAG
+356 LETAEVELPPAR

-390 VTGALAELDAAGR
+390 ATGALARLDARGGLAPLVAG
-403 LGPLLRGFVGCRVRR
+403 FTGCRVRR

-434 HPASLHDPEAARAR
+434 HPASLHDPDAARAR
-448 ARDILHRNAL
+448 ARDILRRNAL

-467 AVIDEEIADL
+467 EVIDLEVADL
-477 LVGDVP
+477 LAGDVP
-483 VFEERVAERRPQD
+483 VFDTLVDTGAVSA
-496 FLAQWRRADLDR
+496 FLTGWRGADLAR

-521 LNERRLPA
+521 LNERRLPG

-535 VAPHAGELDRRR
+535 RAPHADDLDRRR

-552 EAVRTVCAAAVRGT
+552 EAVRTVCAAAVRG
-566 DATATWISP
+566 DDGTATWISP

-600 ALAEYLR
+600 ALAAYRR

-612 RADPVAGAE
+612 RADPVPE
-621 SVLAGALEVL
+621 VEPVLSGALEVL
-631 AATEDTTPTRQL
+631 AATEDATQTRQL
-643 GGFTGIASQVW
+643 GGFTGVASQVW

-661 LLGTPGL
+661 LLGTPGA
-668 LDRARARAALLTREA
+668 LDRARARAALLTPET
-683 LAGDRALDV
+683 LAEDRALDV

-731 VNDRGARWSTVM
+731 VNERGARWSTVM
-743 FPEGIGGFAHGATG
+743 FPEGIGGFAHGSTG
-757 VGWALTRLSLS
+757 AGWALTRLSLS
-768 AAGTPADRRRWH
+768 AAGTPADRRRWY
-780 ELGTLAH
+780 ELGCLAH
-787 DFEESLYAPE
+787 DFEESLYVPE
-797 AAAWTDARIGG
+797 APGWADARIAG
-808 DVDHPTAWCHG
+808 DVEHPTAWCHG

-838 HLDTA
+838 HLRTA

-867 LSELLHRLRALEGYA
+867 LAELLRRLRDLDGHE
-882 GPSAARA
+882 GPSAAWA
-889 DAELITGIEQRGPVG
+889 DGELLTGIEERGPVG
-904 GLAKEAFTPGLLPG
+904 GLAKEAFAPGLLPG
-918 LSGVVHHLLAM
+918 LSGVVHQLLAM
-929 HPEARL
+929 HPDARL
-935 SAPLLLALPEGPGPG
+935 GTPLLLALPEPPAA
-950 PSAGRSGAPGR
+950 PAGS
-961 DTASPA
+961 